1 MDSYAGKL
9 TGKDFG
15 NVIRC
20 IRFDL
25 PLSLPPA
32 VAIIVGISTV
42 LGGATSGNLTHGNRS
57 IANGSV

>member
-1 MDSYAGKL
+1 MDGSIGKSRNELVDSYAGKL

-42 LGGATSGNLTHGNRS
+42 LGGPRVG
-57 IANGSV
+57 I